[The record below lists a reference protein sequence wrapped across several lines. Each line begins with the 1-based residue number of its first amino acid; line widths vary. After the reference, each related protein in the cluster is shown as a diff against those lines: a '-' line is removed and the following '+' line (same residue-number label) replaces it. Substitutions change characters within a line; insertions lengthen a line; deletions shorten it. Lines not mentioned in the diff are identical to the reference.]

1 MNSIMLLIL
10 GSVITGVSLAMDAF
24 SVSVVYGLCNINIRR
39 IQKVIIA
46 STFGFCQFLFT
57 FAGYFLGHLY
67 IENHIEYAKYIPI
80 VSFVLLLIVGGHMI
94 ISAILEGKRGDSF
107 SVDDDKVAV
116 SNGIIKPF
124 KLMVEGCATALDALS
139 VGVSL
144 TLLNLEES
152 LLESSIIGIVTLVI
166 CYIGISIGKKLGE
179 RFTSYAQVAGGI
191 ILILIG
197 VKILVF

>member
-1 MNSIMLLIL
+1 
-10 GSVITGVSLAMDAF
+10 
-24 SVSVVYGLCNINIRR
+24 
-39 IQKVIIA
+39 
-46 STFGFCQFLFT
+46 
-57 FAGYFLGHLY
+57 
-67 IENHIEYAKYIPI
+67 
-80 VSFVLLLIVGGHMI
+80 MI